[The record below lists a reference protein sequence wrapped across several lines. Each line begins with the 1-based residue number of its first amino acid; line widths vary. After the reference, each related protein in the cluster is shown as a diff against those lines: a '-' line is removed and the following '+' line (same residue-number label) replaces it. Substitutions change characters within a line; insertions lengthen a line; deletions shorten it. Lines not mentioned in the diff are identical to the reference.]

1 MTAQSTKI
9 LNILQKS
16 SATERLDF
24 TNSILNFANKQERKY
39 VDSLLPALS
48 YLADDTQDVKKALL
62 NQFIP
67 LIQMVLDNFGDD
79 CYLKVCNTVFPLI
92 EKLLYDKSDE
102 IRDRAISIVAEIRN
116 EVKENEKEHVMR
128 LTLGLA
134 HDENEKLRE
143 SAVKLLNEL
152 APDMG

>member
-1 MTAQSTKI
+1 
-9 LNILQKS
+9 
-16 SATERLDF
+16 
-24 TNSILNFANKQERKY
+24 
-39 VDSLLPALS
+39 
-48 YLADDTQDVKKALL
+48 
-62 NQFIP
+62 
-67 LIQMVLDNFGDD
+67 VLENFGND
-79 CYLKVCNTVFPLI
+79 CYQKVCHAIFPLI

-116 EVKENEKEHVMR
+116 VVNEDEKEHVMR

-152 APDMG
+152 APDMSQLLCECFIVKELRSLGMDESSNVRITVVSNLLNASRNVSI

>member
-1 MTAQSTKI
+1 
-9 LNILQKS
+9 
-16 SATERLDF
+16 
-24 TNSILNFANKQERKY
+24 
-39 VDSLLPALS
+39 
-48 YLADDTQDVKKALL
+48 
-62 NQFIP
+62 
-67 LIQMVLDNFGDD
+67 MVLDNFGDD
-79 CYLKVCNTVFPLI
+79 CYIKVCHTIFPLI

-102 IRDRAISIVAEIRN
+102 IRDRAISIVAEIRS

-152 APDMG
+152 APDMGQ

>member
-1 MTAQSTKI
+1 LVQ
-9 LNILQKS
+9 L
-16 SATERLDF
+16 
-24 TNSILNFANKQERKY
+24 
-39 VDSLLPALS
+39 
-48 YLADDTQDVKKALL
+48 
-62 NQFIP
+62 
-67 LIQMVLDNFGDD
+67 VLENFGDD
-79 CYLKVCNTVFPLI
+79 CYIRVCNAIFPLI

-116 EVKENEKEHVMR
+116 VVNEKEKEHVMR

-134 HDENEKLRE
+134 HDDNEKLRE